1 MNNRMAKKTIKAKA
15 KALMAAVAAVAAVAA
30 AAEEGLNGKREA
42 GPNVV
47 QVAVTIAEETLTTN
61 GKRIPT

>member
-1 MNNRMAKKTIKAKA
+1 MAV
-15 KALMAAVAAVAAVAA
+15 VAAVAAVAA